1 MSVFMMKLL
10 NRWVSNYY
18 LLLAHNLFLVIFVLL
33 WQQQIEWID
42 ASNSLLLCTS
52 QSQTKMFA
60 YNKTAIQGEEGSG
73 YCSET

>member
-1 MSVFMMKLL
+1 MSVFIMKLL

-60 YNKTAIQGEEGSG
+60 CNKTATQGGDGSG